1 MNMQS
6 GLYPSLTLPVDTQ
19 DGIFLDTKK
28 ARSLGEDLAGEYCF
42 AEPYPHI
49 VLDNFFPEPFLD
61 QILKNFPAQNLN
73 DDVLYED
80 DYAGKHKRQVYP
92 ESCNGYIRQVFNF
105 LNSAPILQFLE
116 GLTSIDGLVADPYF
130 HGAGFHET
138 STGGKLGIHADFRI
152 NEVLHLNRRLNLLI
166 YLNKD
171 WQESY
176 GGYLELWDRKMT
188 KKCASVAPIFNRCVI
203 FSTDADSYHGHPD
216 PMTTPPH
223 IKRRSIAMYYYTA
236 SRRVYEDTPSTNT
249 KYAARSHDSLET
261 KRQILVTDVMNSLKD
276 WLPPII
282 LRQLRKL
289 R

>member
-1 MNMQS
+1 MPAFCTCSNAS
-6 GLYPSLTLPVDTQ
+6 
-19 DGIFLDTKK
+19 I
-28 ARSLGEDLAGEYCF
+28 A
-42 AEPYPHI
+42 
-49 VLDNFFPEPFLD
+49 FFQEPFLD
-61 QILKNFPAQNLN
+61 QILKNFPTQNLY

-116 GLTSIDGLVADPYF
+116 GLTAIDGLIADPYF

-176 GGYLELWDRKMT
+176 GGYLEMWDRKMT
-188 KKCASVAPIFNRCVI
+188 QKCVSVAPVFNRCVI
-203 FSTDADSYHGHPD
+203 FNTDADSYHGHPD
-216 PMTTPPH
+216 PMTTPPQ
-223 IKRRSIAMYYYTA
+223 ITRRSIAMYYYTA

-249 KYAARSHDSLET
+249 KYAARSHDTLET
-261 KRQILVTDVMNSLKD
+261 KRQILITDVMNFLKD

-282 LRQLRKL
+282 LRQIRKL